1 MELRVVDLVYHVAL
15 FLIVLAAITT
25 LYIRFFYV
33 DFAHIKG
40 LPEIPGGS
48 FISGH
53 LYMLGN
59 DHASTAE
66 KWAVTNSWP
75 VYQVRLGNRRA
86 IILNSFDVAREWIV
100 SKQTSTIDRPWLYTF
115 HGVVSKTSGT
125 YIPASHLLLG
135 VLRSFLHP

>member
-1 MELRVVDLVYHVAL
+1 MELLLADSAYH
-15 FLIVLAAITT
+15 AAISLVILAVITA

-48 FISGH
+48 LISGH

-66 KWAVTNSWP
+66 KWAVANSWP
-75 VYQVRLGNRRA
+75 VYQIRLGNRRA
-86 IILNSFDVAREWIV
+86 VMINSFDVAREWIV
-100 SKQTSTIDRPWLYTF
+100 TKQTSTIDRPWLYTF

-125 YIPASHLLLG
+125 YITTFHLL
-135 VLRSFLHP
+135 R